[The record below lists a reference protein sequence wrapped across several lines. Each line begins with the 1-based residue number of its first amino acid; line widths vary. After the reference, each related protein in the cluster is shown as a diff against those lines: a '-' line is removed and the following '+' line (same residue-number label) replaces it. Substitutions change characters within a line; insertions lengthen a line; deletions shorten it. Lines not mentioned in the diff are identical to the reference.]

1 MLELIT
7 DIPSTIVG
15 VKATGRIRKED
26 YKKVLLPALKDLY
39 GRTGRVSLLL
49 LIETK
54 LRNYSIGAWTE
65 DAKTG
70 LRYFSKW
77 HRVAIVS
84 SRKGIKRFTNIFG
97 SLVPGQYK
105 GFMTE
110 ELEKAKDW
118 VSA

>member
-7 DIPSTIVG
+7 SMPSTVVG
-15 VKATGRIRKED
+15 IKATGQVKKED
-26 YKKVLLPALKDLY
+26 YIKVLLPALEDLY
-39 GRTGRVSLLL
+39 DRTGRVSLLL

-54 LRNYSIGAWTE
+54 LKNYSPGAWTE

-70 LRYFSKW
+70 VKYFTKW

-84 SRKGIKRFTNIFG
+84 SKKSIKRFTNTFG
-97 SLVPGQYK
+97 LLVPGQYR

-110 ELEKAKDW
+110 ELRKAKEW
-118 VSA
+118 VSS